1 MRIEI
6 KVETHFLKLML
17 IILLLLSLICFSYS
31 FLNLFTPK
39 FRNFNPLMVKKKN
52 KKEILDAEI
61 QGMSNSDKEAEFQNE
76 LNAML
81 AEARENNAAKG
92 IDVFSTDFLKRA
104 ASELQT
110 LSDYE
115 NNNNRSNNNSNSVMQ
130 AKLQEEISSPFR
142 KVRQFIYIAFGLGG
156 GIGLFTALP
165 QLSMAFSTEDADIT
179 NAIINVFVDLGGL
192 LGAFFL
198 WRVEGAAG
206 DEKVEVFIEKTKG
219 EGFKMD
225 KSESNEREV
234 EISSMP
240 VEINFSESNA
250 EEKRIVRFGDLQ
262 TKGNQHLIVIAG
274 NEEVVKDAVLSA
286 RIEGSDLFSMKDT
299 MVVPVVFDGVSYDD
313 SPESGPKQLAKREAE
328 VVAKGFGAKKSIL
341 DAPYIGQPTQ
351 LNVWRRYLTKEVD
364 QAKAQGTPDIL
375 EQGLV
380 LAVRRDGKISR
391 RGVGIPPWKSLIEEL
406 EVSFSG

>member
-1 MRIEI
+1 
-6 KVETHFLKLML
+6 ML
-17 IILLLLSLICFSYS
+17 LA
-31 FLNLFTPK
+31 
-39 FRNFNPLMVKKKN
+39 KKKS
-52 KKEILDAEI
+52 KKEILEAEI
-61 QGMSNSDKEAEFQNE
+61 KGMSNSDKEAEFQNE

-81 AEARENNAAKG
+81 AEARANNAAQG
-92 IDVFSTDFLKRA
+92 IDAFSTDSLKIA

-110 LSDYE
+110 LSDNE
-115 NNNNRSNNNSNSVMQ
+115 NAIDVKDRIEGNSVMQ
-130 AKLQEEISSPFR
+130 AKLQEEMSSPFR

-165 QLSMAFSTEDADIT
+165 QLSMAFSTDDADIT
-179 NAIINVFVDLGGL
+179 NAIVNVFIDLGGL
-192 LGAFFL
+192 LGAIFL

-206 DEKVEVFIEKTKG
+206 DEKVETFIEKTKA

-234 EISSMP
+234 EISNMP

-262 TKGNQHLIVIAG
+262 SKGNQHLIVIAG
-274 NEEVVKDAVLSA
+274 SEEVVRDAVLSA
-286 RIEGSDLFSMKDT
+286 RIEGTDLFSMKDT
-299 MVVPVVFDGVSYDD
+299 MVVPIVFDGVSYDD
-313 SPESGPKQLAKREAE
+313 SPESGPTQLATREAE
-328 VVAKGFGAKKSIL
+328 VIMKGFGAKQSIL

-351 LNVWRRYLTKEVD
+351 LNVWRKYLTKEVD

-375 EQGLV
+375 DQGLV
-380 LAVRRDGKISR
+380 LAVRRDGKITR

-406 EVSFSG
+406 EASSVG